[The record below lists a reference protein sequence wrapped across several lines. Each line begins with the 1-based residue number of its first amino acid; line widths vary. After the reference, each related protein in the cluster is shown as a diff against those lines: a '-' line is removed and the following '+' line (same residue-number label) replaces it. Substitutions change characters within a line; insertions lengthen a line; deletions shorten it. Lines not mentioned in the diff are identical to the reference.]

1 MTSQN
6 KKPLGT
12 SYTLKTLSLSLL
24 LAMNLSAFAGEQPAA
39 RENSGHIL
47 NVQPSVVNLTEV
59 LPGSVV
65 PDQQAKIASRLMGY
79 IRNLNVKAGEA
90 VKEGDLLFAID
101 PTDINSQIR
110 QAQSAVAQAKAA
122 LADAKSDFDRF
133 GKLFKEQS
141 VSHQQFDKVK
151 LQYQVAQENLS
162 AAEAGLEQAKG
173 QMRYADVKAPFDG
186 VIVQK
191 MAVTGDLAAP
201 GNPVLVLEN
210 RNLMSVQ
217 VEVSGDLYRQ
227 LKIGHEAQVV
237 FEGKEQSVTAL
248 VSTLVAAANPITRT
262 HTVKLSM
269 PANHINV
276 TSGTFARIVFVRGQ
290 RNTLLIPK
298 EAVVTRG
305 GIVGAFVVG
314 KDQLARFR
322 MLRLGSSYDNQVEVQ
337 SGLEAGENLLI
348 DSKLPA
354 LNGDHITTK
363 VGGA

>member
-1 MTSQN
+1 MMTQVNQSTN
-6 KKPLGT
+6 RSISPIFACI
-12 SYTLKTLSLSLL
+12 
-24 LAMNLSAFAGEQPAA
+24 LAMSLGASLQAHAGDVPAS
-39 RENSGHIL
+39 RDNQGQLLTIE
-47 NVQPSVVNLTEV
+47 PSMVNLTEV

-79 IRNLNVKAGEA
+79 IRNLNVQVGEA
-90 VKEGDLLFAID
+90 VKEGQLLFAID

-122 LADAKSDFDRF
+122 LNDAKADFDRF
-133 GKLFKEQS
+133 GKLFREQS
-141 VSHQQFDKVK
+141 VSQQQFDKVK

-210 RNLMSVQ
+210 RKLMSVQ

-227 LKIGHEAQVV
+227 LKLGDDTQVW
-237 FEGKEQSVTAL
+237 FEGWDTSVTAQI
-248 VSTLVAAANPITRT
+248 STLVAAANPITRT
-262 HTVKLSM
+262 HTVKLSV
-269 PANHINV
+269 PPNQASV
-276 TSGTFARIVFVRGQ
+276 SSGTFARVLFQRGK
-290 RNTLLIPK
+290 RSTVLIPK
-298 EAVVTRG
+298 DAVVTRG

-322 MLRLGSSYDNQVEVQ
+322 MLRLGSSYDQQVEVQ
-337 SGLEAGENLLI
+337 SGLEVGESLLI
-348 DSKLPA
+348 KSQLPA
-354 LNGDHITTK
+354 LNGDRI
-363 VGGA
+363 VAGGA